1 MREKPFLHDQGRIA
15 LSDVSNTNVDQEKRC
30 HNYATHRIPW
40 FIRIIWVCFWIGLF
54 WYLVRNAIPSAKN
67 YF

>member
-1 MREKPFLHDQGRIA
+1 M
-15 LSDVSNTNVDQEKRC
+15 SDVSNTNVDQEKRC